1 MTPHPATQSLPD
13 DTVNP
18 FDPAIITPWDLETVT
33 PDASEIE
40 PLPRMASEIEPLP
53 RITAVMPGAT
63 ITPAEAEEMIRAF
76 EPEVTVQ
83 H

>member
-1 MTPHPATQSLPD
+1 MPD

-18 FDPAIITPWDLETVT
+18 VDADTVIILMELEATMT

-40 PLPRMASEIEPLP
+40 PLPRITTLASTIEPLP
-53 RITAVMPGAT
+53 RIITVMPGAT
-63 ITPAEAEEMIRAF
+63 ITPAEAEEMITAF
-76 EPEVTVQ
+76 EPDVTVE